1 MMQNI
6 EYDVFYFTK
15 THEWVRF
22 TKDGSAFVGVTEY
35 LTEKKKT
42 ASFINLCDEGEYLN
56 TGDTAGDIEYS
67 KGIADIYAPVSGTVE
82 RVNDKLL
89 CDPSALNFDP
99 YGSWLI
105 ELSEPMLRR
114 RLLTEKEY
122 REFIDCEE
130 QFDD

>member
-1 MMQNI
+1 MQNI

-15 THEWVRF
+15 THEWIRF
-22 TKDGSAFVGVTEY
+22 TKDGSAYIGVTEY

-56 TGDTAGDIEYS
+56 AGDTAGDIEYS

-82 RVNDKLL
+82 RVNEKLL
-89 CDPSALNFDP
+89 YNPTALNYDP

>member
-1 MMQNI
+1 MQNI
-6 EYDVFYFTK
+6 ENNIFYFTK

-22 TKDGSAFVGVTEY
+22 TDNGTAFVGVTEY

-42 ASFINLCDEGEYLN
+42 ASFINLCDEGDYLN
-56 TGDTAGDIEYS
+56 AGDTAGDIEYS
-67 KGIADIYAPVSGTVE
+67 KGIADIYSPVSGTVE
-82 RVNDKLL
+82 RVND
-89 CDPSALNFDP
+89 DVLNHPEKIGFDP

-105 ELSEPMLRR
+105 ELSEPMIRR

-122 REFIDCEE
+122 KEYIDCEE

>member
-1 MMQNI
+1 MQNI
-6 EYDVFYFTK
+6 QFDVFYFTK

-22 TKDGSAFVGVTEY
+22 TDSGTAFVGVTEY

-67 KGIADIYAPVSGTVE
+67 KGIADVYAPVSGTVE
-82 RVNDKLL
+82 KVNDKLL
-89 CDPSALNFDP
+89 EDPTALNFDP
-99 YGSWLI
+99 YGSWLF
-105 ELSEPMLRR
+105 EVSEPMVKR

-122 REFIDCEE
+122 REYIDREE

>member
-56 TGDTAGDIEYS
+56 AGDTAGDIEYS

-105 ELSEPMLRR
+105 ELSEPLLRR

-122 REFIDCEE
+122 RDYIDSEE